1 MNVLTH
7 PSLLKVPF
15 SRGDLRESC
24 PTHPGKHRVIAFLVA
39 LLLFLL
45 PSTLL
50 VSPPASALIR
60 QQLEA
65 PGQTLYQSRHSLRDR
80 SGKTWQVILF
90 KRIKVGEL
98 ANVQLRL
105 VGFPEQT
112 VFQHP
117 APLNLKDSQNQQLS
131 ASDVF
136 ADKAPAPN
144 VGQYELTDILDLVSA
159 SGSLELSLPVENGE
173 TRISVPAVIILEWQ
187 YLAHEY

>member
-1 MNVLTH
+1 MSAPNFYRARRWL
-7 PSLLKVPF
+7 
-15 SRGDLRESC
+15 
-24 PTHPGKHRVIAFLVA
+24 IAVLVA
-39 LLLFLL
+39 LLFVLL

-50 VSPPASALIR
+50 ISPPASALIR
-60 QQLEA
+60 QQQEA
-65 PGQTLYQSRHSLRDR
+65 PGQTLYQSRHSLRDM

-105 VGFPEQT
+105 VGFPNQT

-117 APLNLKDSQNQQLS
+117 APLNLKDSSGNHLS

-144 VGQYELTDILDLVSA
+144 VGQYELTDILESVSA
-159 SGSLELSLPVENGE
+159 SGSLELSLPVENRE
-173 TRISVPAVIILEWQ
+173 TRISIPSVIILEWQ
-187 YLAHEY
+187 YLAREY